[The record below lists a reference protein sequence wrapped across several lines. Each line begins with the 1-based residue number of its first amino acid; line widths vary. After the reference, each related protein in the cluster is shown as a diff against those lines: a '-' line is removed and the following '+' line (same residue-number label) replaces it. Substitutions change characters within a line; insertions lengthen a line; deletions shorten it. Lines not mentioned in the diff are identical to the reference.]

1 MVDQSPARYAVW
13 RERIAGGNSIVPT
26 RENMAGYYRIHNSK
40 PKEGESAWE
49 AIAIFYDD
57 DGTPTC
63 MRQYF
68 AGHIKKADYIEEN
81 IFAHCSIYP
90 VPYNVY
96 QSAIDTG
103 EFAPLYQTRLPLNL
117 AKQGTVWTAEL
128 GMQIMARA
136 DVKGYGKKA
145 MAKAQAADP
154 QAEDAAPSNAAPENE
169 RAVAGD
175 NSEPMGVDQVFLG
188 QVNDTR
194 TEFNLWLKKIGG
206 KVTSE
211 QEKMMADG
219 FVKKFQAMRIAAE
232 KARVEEKEPHL
243 EAGRNVDKKWKVV
256 TAASDSNQKAA
267 KDCQTDYLAA
277 LDRAK
282 ADEARKA
289 NEQAIAQRQ
298 AAPVG
303 APPARAPVSIP
314 LVEVGV
320 KMQDVEYVV
329 IDDIEAVL
337 KVYVTT
343 PGAKK
348 AAEEWAMR
356 VGTSFDQP
364 IPGTHIEIKKELK

>member
-1 MVDQSPARYAVW
+1 MVDNSPARYAVW

-26 RENMAGYYRIHNSK
+26 RDNMAGYYRTHNSK
-40 PKEGESAWE
+40 PKEGESNWE

-68 AGHIKKADYIEEN
+68 AGRIKKADHIEEN

-90 VPYNVY
+90 VPYEVY
-96 QSAIDTG
+96 VHAMDAG

-128 GMQIMARA
+128 GMQIMAHA
-136 DVKGYGKKA
+136 DVKAHGKKA
-145 MAKAQAADP
+145 MVKAQATVP
-154 QAEDAAPSNAAPENE
+154 QAEEAPQSDAAPENE
-169 RAVAGD
+169 RAVPGD

-211 QEKMMADG
+211 QEKMVADG
-219 FVKKFQAMRIAAE
+219 FVKKFQAMRIEAE
-232 KARVEEKEPHL
+232 KARVAEKEPFL

-256 TAASDSNQKAA
+256 TSTSDANQKAA

-282 ADEARKA
+282 ADEVRKA

-303 APPARAPVSIP
+303 ASPARAPASIP

-320 KMQDVEYVV
+320 KMTDVPVVV

-337 KVYVTT
+337 KVYMTT

-348 AAEEWAMR
+348 AAEEWALR
-356 VGTSFDQP
+356 VGTSFDKP
-364 IPGTHIEIKKELK
+364 IAGTHIEIRKELK